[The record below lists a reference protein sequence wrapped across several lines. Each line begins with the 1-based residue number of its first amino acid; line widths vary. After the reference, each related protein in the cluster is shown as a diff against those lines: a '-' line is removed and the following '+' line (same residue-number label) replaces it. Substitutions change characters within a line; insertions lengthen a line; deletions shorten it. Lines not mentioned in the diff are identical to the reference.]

1 MSGSFVRR
9 LVRKGGCILVLVLLC
24 MTGCKSAESTAPPLS
39 ADVYDASWL
48 VVPVHPSL
56 RFADASD
63 LDLAQ
68 YYEHGL
74 AEATQSLDGY
84 GQTYSVYENAPHR
97 DTGISAD
104 SLYEPVPDDGDVDED
119 SPQRVKVDVLRALAA
134 EADAQYVLVV
144 DPNIK
149 MEIDDDGMSIGPF
162 VGVGVAPGISVGVS
176 IPVLQ
181 IDLFNRRSPMTVAM
195 VWDMGPAQGE
205 NAPGARP
212 VWVGLRSA
220 LSKNYERISSNKD
233 AVRYGMRSL
242 MVESATGQ
250 RVGPEAFLLEADN
263 AVIVYRH
270 DQPTVR
276 GDGFHIDGTDVV
288 VHQKE
293 DEATRVPIH
302 TVSTIRSPSQNRI
315 LF

>member
-1 MSGSFVRR
+1 MTGSFARR
-9 LVRKGGCILVLVLLC
+9 LVRKGGCVLVLFLLV
-24 MTGCKSAESTAPPLS
+24 MTGCTSAEPTAPPLS

-48 VVPVHPSL
+48 VVPVHPNP

-68 YYEHGL
+68 YYKHVL
-74 AEATQSLDGY
+74 AEATQSLEGY
-84 GQTYSVYENAPHR
+84 EQAYSVYANAPHW

-119 SPQRVKVDVLRALAA
+119 SPQRVRADVLHAIAA
-134 EADAQYVLVV
+134 ESDARYLFVV
-144 DPNIK
+144 DPNVE
-149 MEIDDDGMSIGPF
+149 MEVEDDGMSIGPF

-181 IDLFNRRSPMTVAM
+181 IDLFGRPSPMTVAM

-205 NAPGARP
+205 NASAARP

-220 LSKNYERISSNKD
+220 LSKNYERISSNED

-242 MVESATGQ
+242 MVESATGR
-250 RVGPEAFLLEADN
+250 RVGPGAFLLEADN
-263 AVIVYRH
+263 AVIVYRR

-293 DEATRVPIH
+293 GEATRVPIH

>member
-1 MSGSFVRR
+1 MTDSFVRR
-9 LVRKGGCILVLVLLC
+9 LFRKGAFILVLFLLV
-24 MTGCKSAESTAPPLS
+24 MTGCKSTEPTAPPLS

-48 VVPVHPSL
+48 VVPVHPSP

-63 LDLAQ
+63 LDLAR
-68 YYEHGL
+68 YYKHVL

-84 GQTYSVYENAPHR
+84 GQTYSVYANAPHR

-104 SLYEPVPDDGDVDED
+104 SLYEPVPEDGDVDED
-119 SPQRVKVDVLRALAA
+119 SPQRVRVDVLRALAA

-149 MEIDDDGMSIGPF
+149 MEIDDDGMSPPFIGP
-162 VGVGVAPGISVGVS
+162 VVAPGLSIGVS

-205 NAPGARP
+205 NTAGARP
-212 VWVGLRSA
+212 IWVGLRSA
-220 LSKNYERISSNKD
+220 LSKNYERISSNED

-263 AVIVYRH
+263 AVIVYRR

-293 DEATRVPIH
+293 DEATRIPIH